1 MTAVSA
7 GTHRLDFGAHP
18 RRNLRFVLIFAFL
31 GSLFDGAEI
40 NLVGYPLTYLS
51 ASLHVSTVAVVSVA
65 TFQGFASI
73 AGGFLFGWL
82 GDTLGRRRTYAVSV
96 LAFGLAA
103 VLGGLSPNFGTFL
116 VTRLLAG
123 LGMGGLFGL
132 SFSMFTE
139 CWKTTRRG
147 TMGGLIQSMYFLG
160 EIITV
165 GVLYACLTWFGK
177 DLGWRTGYVVIGA
190 ASIVIGVAAIKL
202 LPESR
207 HWLEYQQRLCEG
219 TVPPELRR
227 TRVPIVDVFRSKV
240 VYGSVIFM
248 VLSTAMFLTTNS
260 VGVYLSTYLLKS
272 QHLPL
277 GTSSGIVLIGYVF
290 TIAAYSATGALS
302 DVVRRKF
309 AFLAACVFGV
319 AGFAW
324 FGAQVLSGSDHVTG
338 SFWSD
343 STFWALMW
351 SAAACGGFGV
361 LGVWMSEYYPTR
373 IRSTGSNSSYY
384 VGRGLGAGVYP
395 LFALALAG
403 GVPLA
408 LALGI
413 LGPLA
418 GIVFST
424 IAPDRTGRAI
434 VAIE

>member
-7 GTHRLDFGAHP
+7 EAPPRTGSRRELRLI
-18 RRNLRFVLIFAFL
+18 LVFAFL

-51 ASLHVSTVAVVSVA
+51 GSLHVSTVALVSVA

-82 GDTLGRRRTYAVSV
+82 GDTLGRRRTYAISV
-96 LAFGLAA
+96 LAFGVAA
-103 VLGGLSPNFGTFL
+103 VLGGLAPSFGTFL
-116 VTRLLAG
+116 ATRLLAG

-160 EIITV
+160 EIVTV
-165 GVLYACLTWFGK
+165 GVLYACLSWFGN
-177 DLGWRTGYVVIGA
+177 DLGWRTGYVVIGVV
-190 ASIVIGVAAIKL
+190 SVVIGLAAFRL

-207 HWLEYQQRLCEG
+207 HWLEYQRRLREG

-227 TRVPIVDVFRSKV
+227 TRVPILDVFRSKV

-260 VGVYLSTYLLKS
+260 VGVYLSTYLLKV

-277 GTSSGIVLIGYVF
+277 GTASGVVLIGYVF
-290 TIAAYSATGALS
+290 TILAYSATGALS
-302 DVVRRKF
+302 DLVRRKY

-319 AGFAW
+319 AGFGW
-324 FGAQVLSGSDHVTG
+324 FLGQVLSGTDHVSS
-338 SFWSD
+338 SFWGD
-343 STFWALMW
+343 TTFWALMW

-373 IRSTGSNSSYY
+373 IRSTGANSSYY

-395 LFALALAG
+395 LFALTLAG
-403 GVPLA
+403 GGIPLA

-418 GIVFST
+418 GIVFSA
-424 IAPDRTGRAI
+424 IAPDRTGRDI